1 MFQEIYATSGI
12 EMYEF
17 IKSNIKHFKTDK
29 FRVIVCLVSY
39 ILAVF
44 HAWQYFSS
52 GFKYQC
58 LIRIVSSLLIIP
70 LAIFLGRKAV
80 YYLLIAFSLR
90 IAYVNP
96 FNNYTGFF
104 CLLMSCI
111 IIHRNRRILLAIYA
125 LNETAA
131 LILQNCE
138 ISHIAIHLLS
148 CFLWY
153 ILYFYVN
160 QPTVFLNLT
169 DSESRILDE
178 LVAGKQQKEIDFCNK
193 NTVTKKL
200 HNARKRNGCKTTNE
214 LLFKYRKSLEEDK
227 FKEK

>member
-1 MFQEIYATSGI
+1 MLQEFYATSGI
-12 EMYEF
+12 GMYEF
-17 IKSNIKHFKTDK
+17 IKSNLKHFKTDK
-29 FRVIVCLVSY
+29 FRIIVCLISS

-58 LIRIVSSLLIIP
+58 LIRIIASLLIIP
-70 LAIFLGRKAV
+70 LAIFLGRKSV